1 MTRIVQQTKKWL
13 KFAALM
19 AAVLPGE
26 AGFLGAAPFESPATQ
41 SSAAKRGA
49 PQAGMVL
56 LSDEPV
62 FPGNS
67 DGPATATANPR
78 LALRSRQYENEIPE
92 GIGQELPG
100 EIAGDY

>member
-1 MTRIVQQTKKWL
+1 MMTRIVQQTKKWL

-26 AGFLGAAPFESPATQ
+26 TGFLAAAPFESPETQ

-49 PQAGMVL
+49 PQAGTVL

-62 FPGNS
+62 FPGASGAPN
-67 DGPATATANPR
+67 R
-78 LALRSRQYENEIPE
+78 I
-92 GIGQELPG
+92 
-100 EIAGDY
+100 

>member
-1 MTRIVQQTKKWL
+1 MMTRIVQQTKKWL

-26 AGFLGAAPFESPATQ
+26 TGFLAAAPFESPETQ
-41 SSAAKRGA
+41 SSARGGA
-49 PQAGMVL
+49 PQAGTVL

-67 DGPATATANPR
+67 GAPATANPR

-92 GIGQELPG
+92 GIGQ
-100 EIAGDY
+100 